1 MVQSTIPTSTSF
13 VTSTNSGI
21 SISISTNHSTV
32 FTYSAVPSNSSG
44 FSQHSINS
52 ADSTSSIWHHNIHS
66 HQGDKRLLTIVAPM
80 ALTSIPIGKRTKITM
95 TTRRSTA

>member
-44 FSQHSINS
+44 FSQHSI
-52 ADSTSSIWHHNIHS
+52 DSVVTTSPIWH
-66 HQGDKRLLTIVAPM
+66 
-80 ALTSIPIGKRTKITM
+80 SILQV
-95 TTRRSTA
+95 TRGTDNH